1 MYNSP
6 KTSQWNDET
15 VARLDALT
23 KEGKSAS
30 QVAAIINAE
39 FGTTFTRNAIIG
51 KSHRVGLLCD
61 GNTAMRAERKA
72 AAQRRKAQAMRERS
86 ARSHIVRKVVRWGLG
101 LKEIDTFPREAVATA
116 HVPFNP
122 KTIMQLDPGDCR
134 WPCSGEGI
142 DTIFCGGTTID
153 RDCSYC
159 SRHVRLA

>member
-23 KEGKSAS
+23 KVGKSAS

-86 ARSHIVRKVVRWGLG
+86 ARSHIVRKVVRWG
-101 LKEIDTFPREAVATA
+101 
-116 HVPFNP
+116 N
-122 KTIMQLDPGDCR
+122 
-134 WPCSGEGI
+134 
-142 DTIFCGGTTID
+142 
-153 RDCSYC
+153 
-159 SRHVRLA
+159 RHIHTRGRSHCARTVQSQDHHAA